1 MRVLGRLLVLGLG
14 AMALGSCGTQLSG
27 TQLER
32 AESKS
37 PEGSEFDVSLYEGY
51 VDLSRSE
58 FGEGDYQ
65 DSDTFAIAGLNA
77 AAGNR
82 PAPEEVDSRQ
92 QPADKVGELTE
103 ARARLVPLLGNQRA
117 IKEYPEDT
125 ARAQVMFDCWMQEQ
139 EENWQPDDI
148 ERCRSSFYDTVAAL
162 ESALLPKFVLYFD
175 FDKTAITPAGQSVLA
190 EAEAAAKKLGATVSV
205 AGHTDTA
212 GDMTYNEMLSERRA
226 EAVARA
232 LADGGVAAKR
242 ISTEWHGQTNLAVP
256 TPDGTPKAPNRRVEI
271 YLETR

>member
-1 MRVLGRLLVLGLG
+1 MKRLGRLLVVGLG
-14 AMALGSCGTQLSG
+14 VIALGSCGIQLSG

-32 AESKS
+32 AESTS

-58 FGEGDYQ
+58 FGEGDYR
-65 DSDTFAIAGLNA
+65 DSDTFAIAALNA
-77 AAGNR
+77 GAGNR

-92 QPADKVGELTE
+92 QPADRVGELTD
-103 ARARLVPLLGNQRA
+103 ARARLASLLGNENI
-117 IKEYPEDT
+117 IKEHPGDA

-139 EENWQPDDI
+139 EENWQPEDI
-148 ERCRSSFYDTVAAL
+148 ERCRSAFYDRIAAL
-162 ESALLPKFVLYFD
+162 ESALLPKFVVYFD

-190 EAEAAAKKLGATVSV
+190 EAEAAAKKLGASVSV

-232 LADGGVAAKR
+232 LADGGIAAKR

-256 TPDGTPKAPNRRVEI
+256 TPDDTPKAPNRRVVI
-271 YLETR
+271 FLESR